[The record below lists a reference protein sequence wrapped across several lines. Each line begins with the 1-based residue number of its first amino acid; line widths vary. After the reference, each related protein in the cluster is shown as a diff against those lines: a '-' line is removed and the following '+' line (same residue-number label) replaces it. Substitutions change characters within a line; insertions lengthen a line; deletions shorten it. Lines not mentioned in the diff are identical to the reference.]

1 MARVTRIAHARP
13 VNRDLLMGTEAYPI
27 KESTAGWVA
36 IDEEAF
42 RSILEAAG
50 ISADDLVFPLPG
62 WGDTR
67 TKRHA
72 SKLIRVAAARV
83 RERISR
89 DMERG
94 AVGNMVKAASG
105 NLCQIGVG
113 LGEEGLRWED
123 RSGG

>member
-1 MARVTRIAHARP
+1 MSTTTGLDDNGRSHREMARVTRIAHERP

-50 ISADDLVFPLPG
+50 ISAVDLVFPLPG

-67 TKRHA
+67 ANRPAT
-72 SKLIRVAAARV
+72 KLIRFSEIGRAWG
-83 RERISR
+83 RER
-89 DMERG
+89 
-94 AVGNMVKAASG
+94 
-105 NLCQIGVG
+105 
-113 LGEEGLRWED
+113 
-123 RSGG
+123 GGK

>member
-62 WGDTR
+62 WGVTR
-67 TKRHA
+67 NKGHNRKSVGA
-72 SKLIRVAAARV
+72 GQGVSVRV
-83 RERISR
+83 R
-89 DMERG
+89 
-94 AVGNMVKAASG
+94 
-105 NLCQIGVG
+105 IGG
-113 LGEEGLRWED
+113 HRFIKKKKTQ
-123 RSGG
+123 